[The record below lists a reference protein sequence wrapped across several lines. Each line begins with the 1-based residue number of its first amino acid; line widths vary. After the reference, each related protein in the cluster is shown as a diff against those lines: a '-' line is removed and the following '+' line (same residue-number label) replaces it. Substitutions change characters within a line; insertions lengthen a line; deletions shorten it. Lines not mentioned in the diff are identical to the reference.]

1 MMTVERGRAAVNG
14 TQLYYEAAGS
24 GEPLIMAHG
33 LSLDTRM
40 WDAQF
45 AVFAQRYRV
54 VCYDVRGYGRSA
66 PPDDAPYSR
75 PDDQMALMAHLGIAR
90 AHVLGLSMGG
100 MLAVDF
106 ALEYPQATH
115 TLIAVDSALSG
126 YRWSD
131 DWRARWQAME
141 ATGDAEAAKRLWL
154 AHPLF
159 APANAQPAVAAA
171 LAQMVADYSGYHLLR
186 DDGARAGH
194 AFRRLEE
201 LQMPVLVVLGE
212 RDLPDFHTIAD
223 RLAVRAHARAVVI
236 PGAGHMSP
244 MEAPDAFNRIVLEF
258 LAAHA
263 D

>member
-1 MMTVERGRAAVNG
+1 MKIESGLAAVNG
-14 TQLYYEAAGS
+14 TRLYYEVAGS
-24 GEPLIMAHG
+24 GDPLLLVHG

-45 AVFAQRYRV
+45 AVFAERYRV
-54 VCYDVRGYGRSA
+54 VRYDVRGYGRSA
-66 PPDDAPYSR
+66 APDGTPYAR
-75 PDDQMALMAHLGIAR
+75 TDDQMALMAHLGITR
-90 AHVLGLSMGG
+90 AHILGLSMGG

-106 ALEYPQATH
+106 ALDYPRATQ

-159 APANAQPAVAAA
+159 APANEQPAVAAA
-171 LAQMVADYSGYHLLR
+171 LAQMVADYSGFHFLR
-186 DDGARAGH
+186 DDGGRSSH
-194 AFRRLEE
+194 AFKRLE
-201 LQMPVLVVLGE
+201 QIGMPALVVLVE
-212 RDLPDFHTIAD
+212 RDLPDFHAIAD
-223 RLAVRAHARAVVI
+223 LLATRAHAQKVVI
-236 PGAGHMSP
+236 PGVGHMSP
-244 MEAPDAFNRIVLEF
+244 MEAPAAVNRIVLDF

-263 D
+263 A